1 MCMSR
6 LLHEYEERRK
16 SGVLSLA
23 GREAYEQIV
32 TMGGECYFYYFV
44 TGKLKGNLTER
55 DI

>member
-6 LLHEYEERRK
+6 WLHEYEERRK

-32 TMGGECYFYYFV
+32 TRGGGCYFYYTV
-44 TGKLKGNLTER
+44 TGN
-55 DI
+55 